1 MSVALYRRFE
11 GWLKAIESGLLVALL
26 GLMIAL
32 AAWQVF
38 ARNFFDSGL
47 LWRDAL
53 VRVLVLWVTFV
64 GAMVASRHDE
74 HIRMD
79 LLRRFLPLGWR
90 RLTRRLASLF
100 TCAVL
105 AVFAWYSGQFV
116 WLDFQ
121 DGITA
126 FARVPA
132 WVCEIIMPVGAG
144 VMSLR
149 YLLHVFSPP

>member
-1 MSVALYRRFE
+1 MSAALHRRLE
-11 GWLKAIESGLLVALL
+11 GWLKAVESGLLVALL
-26 GLMIAL
+26 ALMIGL
-32 AAWQVF
+32 AAWQVI

-47 LWRDAL
+47 LWGDAL
-53 VRVLVLWVTFV
+53 VRVLVLWLTFI
-64 GAMVASRHDE
+64 GAMVASRRDE

-79 LLRRFLPLGWR
+79 LLGRFLPLGWR
-90 RLTRRLASLF
+90 RLSRRLASLF
-100 TCAVL
+100 TCVVL
-105 AVFAWYSGQFV
+105 GVFAWYSGQFV
-116 WLDFQ
+116 WLDYQ

-132 WVCEIIMPVGAG
+132 WASEVIMPVGAG